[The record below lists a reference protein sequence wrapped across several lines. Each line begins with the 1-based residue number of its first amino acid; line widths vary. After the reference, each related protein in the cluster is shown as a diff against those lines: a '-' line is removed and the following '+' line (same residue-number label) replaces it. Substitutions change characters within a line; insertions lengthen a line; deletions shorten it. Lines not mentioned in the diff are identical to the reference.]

1 MISIGTRRVTEDLI
15 EVTLEG
21 TVETVFKKRDP
32 ENENECNLYLT
43 GSENFDDNVSGCF
56 YF

>member
-32 ENENECNLYLT
+32 ENENECNL
-43 GSENFDDNVSGCF
+43 
-56 YF
+56 

>member
-32 ENENECNLYLT
+32 ENENECNLDLT